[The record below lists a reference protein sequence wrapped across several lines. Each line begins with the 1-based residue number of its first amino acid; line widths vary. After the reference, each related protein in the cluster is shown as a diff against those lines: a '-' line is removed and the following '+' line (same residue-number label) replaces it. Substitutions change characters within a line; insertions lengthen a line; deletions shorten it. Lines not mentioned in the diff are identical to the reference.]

1 VNTDAMW
8 DEAAELELELA
19 TLEAEIEAFRSD
31 YLRAVG
37 ILIAEYHD
45 VEARIADLVRT
56 GLAAL
61 DRRDERGRPVVH
73 PSVRAR
79 LERMAGVATSRV
91 R

>member
-1 VNTDAMW
+1 MGDPSADTDRLAGLITVSG
-8 DEAAELELELA
+8 AA
-19 TLEAEIEAFRSD
+19 S
-31 YLRAVG
+31 G
-37 ILIAEYHD
+37 